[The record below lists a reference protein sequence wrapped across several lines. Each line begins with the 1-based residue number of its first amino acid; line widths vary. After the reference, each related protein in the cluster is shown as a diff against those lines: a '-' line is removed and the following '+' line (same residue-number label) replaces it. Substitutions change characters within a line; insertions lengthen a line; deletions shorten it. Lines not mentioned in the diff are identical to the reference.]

1 MNKKFAMWIAA
12 ILLITIC
19 LSLTACGKKPV
30 ANPNPG
36 TTNQPLDT
44 TNPGDTGGD
53 STQGTEATQGATESQ
68 GGVSTGSGRPDIESD
83 TDVGSGRGEGS
94 SASQQQTTPAVTDP
108 TTGTLPDEGLTLNYQ
123 QDMDLDDAEQQKLFD
138 KYFSDD
144 PLAFAAWFQKI
155 KAEYEDGKVEIEAT
169 GPVDLEDY
177 IKP

>member
-1 MNKKFAMWIAA
+1 MNKKFVMWIAA

-94 SASQQQTTPAVTDP
+94 SSSQQQTSPPVTNP
-108 TTGTLPDEGLTLNYQ
+108 TETVPDQGLTLNYQ
-123 QDMDLDDAEQQKLFD
+123 QYMALSNTAQQELYNQ
-138 KYFSDD
+138 YFSDD